1 MPVKTVKEIKK
12 DIYLMLH
19 KAQEMLDLTADAFMK
34 SKPSKLDEA
43 MEISKEIHRNEDD
56 LTEAL
61 AKSAPGNGEARAI
74 LTVPSHLEKIATSV
88 ERVVDHTRSRIK
100 DGMLLSD
107 KAIRETG
114 ILFKSGE
121 DILKKGG
128 DAIVTGNK
136 AAADAVMAESDKMM
150 RMANDFSTAH
160 ENRLASGECSPK
172 SSTTYLCIL
181 YAFEDLAWH
190 AKETVRKMAAA

>member
-1 MPVKTVKEIKK
+1 MPTKTVKDIKK

-19 KAQEMLDLTADAFMK
+19 KTQEMLDLTADAFMK
-34 SKPSKLDEA
+34 SRPSKLDEA
-43 MEISKEIHRNEDD
+43 LEISKEIHRNEDD

-61 AKSAPGNGEARAI
+61 AKMAPENGEARAI

-88 ERVVDHTRSRIK
+88 ERIIDHTRSRIK
-100 DGMLLSD
+100 DGMLFSD
-107 KAIRETG
+107 KAIQETG
-114 ILFKSGE
+114 TLFKNGE
-121 DILKKGG
+121 SILKKAG
-128 DAIVTGNK
+128 DTIVTGNK
-136 AAADAVMAESDKMM
+136 AGADAVMTESDKMV

-160 ENRLASGECSPK
+160 ENRLASGEASPK

>member
-1 MPVKTVKEIKK
+1 MPAKTVKDIKK

-19 KAQEMLDLTADAFMK
+19 KIQEMLDLTADAFMK

-43 MEISKEIHRNEDD
+43 MEISKEIHRSEDD

-61 AKSAPGNGEARAI
+61 AKMAPENGEARII

-88 ERVVDHTRSRIK
+88 ERIIDQTRNRIR
-100 DGMLLSD
+100 DGMLFSD
-107 KAIRETG
+107 KAIQETAV
-114 ILFKSGE
+114 LFKSGE
-121 DILKKGG
+121 DILKKAG
-128 DAIVTGNK
+128 DAVVTGNK
-136 AAADAVMAESDKMM
+136 AGADAVMAESDKMV

-160 ENRLASGECSPK
+160 ENRLASGEASPK

>member
-1 MPVKTVKEIKK
+1 MPAKTVKEIKK

-61 AKSAPGNGEARAI
+61 AKMAPGNGEARAM

-88 ERVVDHTRSRIK
+88 ERIIDHTRSRIK
-100 DGMLLSD
+100 DGMLFSD
-107 KAIRETG
+107 KAIQETG
-114 ILFKSGE
+114 VLFKSGE
-121 DILKKGG
+121 DILKKAG

-136 AAADAVMAESDKMM
+136 TAADAVMAESDKMV

-160 ENRLASGECSPK
+160 ENRLASGEASPK

-190 AKETVRKMAAA
+190 SKETVRKMEAA